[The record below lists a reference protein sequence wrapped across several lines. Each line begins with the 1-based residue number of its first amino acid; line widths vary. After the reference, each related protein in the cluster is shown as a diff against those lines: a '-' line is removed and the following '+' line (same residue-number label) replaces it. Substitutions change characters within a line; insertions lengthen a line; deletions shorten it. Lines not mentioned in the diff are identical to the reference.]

1 MFRFVAEQP
10 SRSNEADHL
19 ETCGGQ
25 HFASV
30 FHPLPRRLVVQIVKL
45 PLAGRV
51 VLGDQLVPPIR
62 PFLRF
67 AQMKESVQDDLVS
80 GRLFFAQPREETG
93 ILVDVGF
100 PVMVGHDQ
108 QRGHRHPG
116 GGQIGQHKIRCLPGQ
131 RTDIVNRDSERTAPI
146 HLIFPR
152 GMLKFILS
160 NPHP

>member
-10 SRSNEADHL
+10 SRRDEPDYL

-30 FHPLPRRLVVQIVKL
+30 FHPLPRRLVVQIVEL

-51 VLGDQLVPPIR
+51 VLGDQFVPPVR
-62 PFLRF
+62 LFLRF
-67 AQMKESVQDDLVS
+67 AQMKESVQDNLVP
-80 GRLFFAQPREETG
+80 GRLFFAQPREETR

-108 QRGHRHPG
+108 Q
-116 GGQIGQHKIRCLPGQ
+116 
-131 RTDIVNRDSERTAPI
+131 
-146 HLIFPR
+146 
-152 GMLKFILS
+152 
-160 NPHP
+160 